1 MNGKKQFRLATSLRR
16 GLKQMIM
23 NEANLEFFFC
33 SYPVFINVCIRA
45 DKETKNKYLSS
56 DYGDKKL
63 CLDKVVMRIL
73 QCGFDKKL
81 LARYG
86 IIDWEFVV
94 TKNQDY
100 LDEGKGMA
108 TRGEQYEAMNRLKER
123 NNIYV

>member
-1 MNGKKQFRLATSLRR
+1 
-16 GLKQMIM
+16 MIM

-123 NNIYV
+123 NNVYV

>member
-123 NNIYV
+123 NNVYV

>member
-1 MNGKKQFRLATSLRR
+1 MNK
-16 GLKQMIM
+16 
-23 NEANLEFFFC
+23 ANLEFLHC

-63 CLDKVVMRIL
+63 CRDKVVMRIL

-94 TKNQDY
+94 TKNQDF
-100 LDEGKGMA
+100 LES
-108 TRGEQYEAMNRLKER
+108 RESRVL
-123 NNIYV
+123 